1 MVVIIFVSLGNVVD
15 VIVVLVVGSI
25 VVRDSF
31 IGLFTLL
38 VSFTASL

>member
-15 VIVVLVVGSI
+15 VIVVLVVGSV

-31 IGLFTLL
+31 IALFTLL